1 MTENIPGTPTSMFSQ
16 KTFYFPM
23 PVIQPITDD
32 GDSNLPGTLRKKE
45 SITEKFNR
53 FHQRN
58 PHVYHLIVDISK
70 RMKRSGVHKFGMKGV
85 FEYLRWQ
92 YTMQTQGERYRL
104 NNIFTSIYARLVME
118 TEVELKGFFETRKR
132 LEE

>member
-1 MTENIPGTPTSMFSQ
+1 MITDIPGKPTLMFSQ
-16 KTFYFPM
+16 KTFSFPM
-23 PVIQPITDD
+23 PIIQPITDD
-32 GDSNLPGTLRKKE
+32 GDFGLSGTPRKKE
-45 SITEKFNR
+45 PIIEKFNR

-92 YTMQTQGERYRL
+92 YTMQTQGERYKL

-118 TEVELKGFFETRKR
+118 TETELKGFFETRKR

>member
-1 MTENIPGTPTSMFSQ
+1 MTKNIPGKPTSMFSQ
-16 KTFYFPM
+16 KTFSFTM
-23 PVIQPITDD
+23 PIIQPITDD
-32 GDSNLPGTLRKKE
+32 GDADLPGTLRKKE
-45 SITEKFNR
+45 SITAKFNR
-53 FHQRN
+53 FHSRN

-118 TEVELKGFFETRKR
+118 TEVELRGFFDIRKR
-132 LEE
+132 IEE

>member
-1 MTENIPGTPTSMFSQ
+1 MITEIPGKPISMFSQ
-16 KTFYFPM
+16 KTFSFTM
-23 PVIQPITDD
+23 PIIQPITDD
-32 GDSNLPGTLRKKE
+32 GDFCLPGNLRKKE
-45 SITEKFNR
+45 SITAKFNR

-70 RMKRSGVHKFGMKGV
+70 RMKRSGIRKFGMKGV

-92 YTMQTQGERYRL
+92 YSMQTQGERYRL
-104 NNIFTSIYARLVME
+104 NNIYTSIYARLVME

>member
-1 MTENIPGTPTSMFSQ
+1 MFSQ
-16 KTFYFPM
+16 KTFYFQM
-23 PVIQPITDD
+23 PIIQPIADD
-32 GDSNLPGTLRKKE
+32 GDFGLPGTLRKKE
-45 SITEKFNR
+45 SIIEKFNR

-70 RMKRSGVHKFGMKGV
+70 RMKQSGVHKFGMKGV

-118 TEVELKGFFETRKR
+118 TEVELRGFFDIRKR
-132 LEE
+132 IEE